1 MEILKKL
8 LSHILY
14 FSLNIRNGIYF
25 AIKLLVN
32 LRGDIMRKNTIA
44 FASIF
49 MILAALTNSTLAN
62 HLTFLIN
69 ELIKMW

>member
-1 MEILKKL
+1 M
-8 LSHILY
+8 
-14 FSLNIRNGIYF
+14 
-25 AIKLLVN
+25 KLLVN
-32 LRGDIMRKNTIA
+32 LRGNIMRKNTIA